1 MIIFIFFVG
10 SIFEKCFC
18 VLNSLL
24 MVLSKECFGFLL
36 GYMSHIGLLNSLLL
50 LGLCVI
56 QYTIIFSTWYQ
67 SQGYESPSPHFFRH
81 SPWCRMSFW

>member
-1 MIIFIFFVG
+1 LG

-24 MVLSKECFGFLL
+24 MVLSKECLGFLL
-36 GYMSHIGLLNSLLL
+36 GYMSHIDLLNSLLL

-56 QYTIIFSTWYQ
+56 QYTIIFSLWY
-67 SQGYESPSPHFFRH
+67 
-81 SPWCRMSFW
+81 